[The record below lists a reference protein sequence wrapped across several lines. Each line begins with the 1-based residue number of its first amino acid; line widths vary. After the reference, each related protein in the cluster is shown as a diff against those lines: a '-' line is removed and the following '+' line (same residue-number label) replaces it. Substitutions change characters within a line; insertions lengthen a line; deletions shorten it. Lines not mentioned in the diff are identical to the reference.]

1 MSSLNAY
8 IQQSQMEPIGIRHQ
22 FYAMK
27 IQQITSDYL
36 SEFHHQKSEQQF
48 SLLSKTLEHLSS
60 YAEHLEKE
68 NLQLETKFQTLAE
81 EISIAREYAMADS
94 LVRERIED
102 LTKQQKIYTHQHD
115 WISQMKKI
123 VNETYH
129 RLHALLPSDFIYDNS
144 REFFKQLKHNG
155 L

>member
-1 MSSLNAY
+1 
-8 IQQSQMEPIGIRHQ
+8 MEPIGIRHQ

-27 IQQITSDYL
+27 IQQITNDFL
-36 SEFHHQKSEQQF
+36 LEFHHQTSEQQH
-48 SLLSKTLEHLSS
+48 SLLYMLNKTLDHLSS
-60 YAEHLEKE
+60 YAEHLERE
-68 NLQLETKFQTLAE
+68 NSQLETKFQLLAE
-81 EISIAREYAMADS
+81 EISIAREYAIADS

-115 WISQMKKI
+115 WIIQMKRI

-129 RLHALLPSDFIYDNS
+129 QLHALFPSDFMRDDS
-144 REFFKQLKHNG
+144 RKSFEQLKGNG